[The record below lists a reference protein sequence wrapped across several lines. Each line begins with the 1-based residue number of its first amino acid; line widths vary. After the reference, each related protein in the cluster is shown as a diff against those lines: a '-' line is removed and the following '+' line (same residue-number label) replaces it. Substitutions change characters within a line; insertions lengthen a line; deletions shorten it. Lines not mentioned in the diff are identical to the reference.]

1 MIEKGIDVVFYYI
14 VLAVGVVVSLIFCYQ
29 RRLGFSVKNL
39 LFKSVS
45 SLCYLLTAVFALI
58 ENSSAYTYGSLIIMG
73 GALGLVGD
81 ILLDLKGI
89 YKREEKIYLKGGF
102 IFFLIGHI
110 FYICALVYSLK
121 IKWWIVL
128 ASAVISAIIGIAT
141 VAMANIMKVHY
152 GAYRK
157 IVAIYVAFLAMTM
170 LTSVCAAVISSFQ
183 KGYVLMAI
191 GSVLFLLSDAVLSNT
206 FFGRGK
212 DKPRHLFINHFL
224 YYAGQY
230 LIAAS
235 VMFVK

>member
-1 MIEKGIDVVFYYI
+1 MFYYI
-14 VLAVGVVVSLIFCYQ
+14 VLAVGAVVSLVFCYQ
-29 RRLGFSVKNL
+29 RRLGFSVKNV

-45 SLCYLLTAVFALI
+45 SLCFLLTAVFALI
-58 ENSSAYTYGSLIIMG
+58 NNRDAYTYGSLIIMG

-89 YKREEKIYLKGGF
+89 YKQHESIYLKGGF
-102 IFFLIGHI
+102 IFFLVGHI
-110 FYICALVYSLK
+110 FYISAVVYSLK
-121 IKWWIVL
+121 ITWWIVL
-128 ASAVISAIIGIAT
+128 LAAVVSAVIGIVT
-141 VAMANIMKVHY
+141 VAMANVMKVHY

-157 IVAIYVAFLAMTM
+157 IVAVYVAFLAMTM
-170 LTSVCAAVISSFQ
+170 VISIVATVISGFQ
-183 KGYVLMAI
+183 KGYIIMAV
-191 GSVLFLLSDAVLSNT
+191 GSVLFLLSDVVLSNT

-212 DKPRHLFINHFL
+212 DKPHHFFINHFL

>member
-1 MIEKGIDVVFYYI
+1 MFYYI

-29 RRLGFSVKNL
+29 RRLGFSIKNL

-58 ENSSAYTYGSLIIMG
+58 HNNGAYTYGSLIIMG

-81 ILLDLKGI
+81 ILLDLKGV
-89 YKREEKIYLKGGF
+89 YKQDEKVYLKGGF
-102 IFFLIGHI
+102 IFFLVGHI
-110 FYICALVYSLK
+110 FYTCAVIYSLR
-121 IKWWIVL
+121 IKWWLVL
-128 ASAVISAIIGIAT
+128 ISVVVSAVIGYAT
-141 VAMANIMKVHY
+141 VAMANVMKVHY

-157 IVAIYVAFLAMTM
+157 IVAVYVAFLAMT
-170 LTSVCAAVISSFQ
+170 TVISIIAVFVSSFQ
-183 KGYVLMAI
+183 KGYILMAV

-206 FFGRGK
+206 FFGRGN
-212 DKPRHLFINHFL
+212 DKPIHYFINHFL

>member
-1 MIEKGIDVVFYYI
+1 MAYYI
-14 VLAVGVVVSLIFCYQ
+14 VLAVGVAVSLIFCYQ
-29 RRLGFSVKNL
+29 RRIGYSVKNL

-58 ENSSAYTYGSLIIMG
+58 QNSGAYTYGSLIIMG

-89 YKREEKIYLKGGF
+89 YPAEENLYLKGGF
-102 IFFLIGHI
+102 VFFLVGHI
-110 FYICALVYSLK
+110 FYTLSIIYSTRM
-121 IKWWIVL
+121 KWYLIIG
-128 ASAVISAIIGIAT
+128 AVIVSVIIGVGT
-141 VAMANIMKVHY
+141 VLMANVMKVHY
-152 GAYRK
+152 GAYRR
-157 IVAIYVAFLAMTM
+157 IVAVYVSFLS
-170 LTSVCAAVISSFQ
+170 LTTVTALISAIATGFQ
-183 KGYVLMAI
+183 KGYVLLLI
-191 GSVLFLLSDAVLSNT
+191 GSVLFFLSDAVLSNT

-212 DKPRHLFINHFL
+212 DKKHHLFINHFL

>member
-1 MIEKGIDVVFYYI
+1 MLYYVVLGF
-14 VLAVGVVVSLIFCYQ
+14 GVVVSLIFCYQ

-58 ENSSAYTYGSLIIMG
+58 NNSQAYSYGSLIIMG

-81 ILLDLKGI
+81 ILLDLKGL
-89 YKREEKIYLKGGF
+89 YKNEEKVYLKGGF
-102 IFFLIGHI
+102 IFFLVGHI
-110 FYICALVYSLK
+110 FYISAILNSIK
-121 IKWWIVL
+121 MKWWLIL
-128 ASAVISAIIGIAT
+128 IACVISIAIGIGT
-141 VAMANIMKVHY
+141 VLSANIMKVHY
-152 GAYRK
+152 GAYRR
-157 IVAIYVAFLAMTM
+157 IVAIYVAFLSMTM
-170 LTSVCAAVISSFQ
+170 VCSIFAAIVSHFQ
-183 KGYVLMAI
+183 KGYVIIAI

-212 DKPRHLFINHFL
+212 DKKIHIFINHFL

>member
-1 MIEKGIDVVFYYI
+1 MFYYI

-29 RRLGFSVKNL
+29 RRLGFSIKNL

-58 ENSSAYTYGSLIIMG
+58 HNNGAYTYGSLIIMG

-81 ILLDLKGI
+81 ILLDLKGV
-89 YKREEKIYLKGGF
+89 YKQDEKVYLKGGF
-102 IFFLIGHI
+102 IFFLVGHI
-110 FYICALVYSLK
+110 FYTCAVIYSLR
-121 IKWWIVL
+121 IKWWLVL
-128 ASAVISAIIGIAT
+128 ISVVVSAVIGYAT
-141 VAMANIMKVHY
+141 VAMANVMKVHY
-152 GAYRK
+152 GAYRR
-157 IVAIYVAFLAMTM
+157 IVAIYVAFLAMT
-170 LTSVCAAVISSFQ
+170 TVISIIAVFVSSFQ
-183 KGYVLMAI
+183 KGYILMAV

-206 FFGRGK
+206 FFGRGN
-212 DKPRHLFINHFL
+212 DKPIHYFINHFL

>member
-1 MIEKGIDVVFYYI
+1 MFYYV
-14 VLAVGVVVSLIFCYQ
+14 VLSIGVVVSLVFCYQ
-29 RRLGFSVKNL
+29 RRVGFSVKNL

-58 ENSSAYTYGSLIIMG
+58 NNSQAYTYGSLIIMG

-89 YKREEKIYLKGGF
+89 YKSQEKTYLKGGF
-102 IFFLIGHI
+102 IFFLVGHI
-110 FYICALVYSLK
+110 FYSGALIYYVKMPWYY
-121 IKWWIVL
+121 VVG
-128 ASAVISAIIGIAT
+128 SAVVSALIGILT
-141 VAMANIMKVHY
+141 VLSANLMKVHY
-152 GAYRK
+152 GAYRR
-157 IVAIYVAFLAMTM
+157 IVAIYVSFLA
-170 LTSVCAAVISSFQ
+170 LTTILSLISMFLSGFQ
-183 KGYVLMAI
+183 KGYILMAI
-191 GSVLFLLSDAVLSNT
+191 GSILFLLSDAVLSNT

-212 DKPRHLFINHFL
+212 DKSWHLFINHFL

>member
-1 MIEKGIDVVFYYI
+1 MFYYV
-14 VLAVGVVVSLIFCYQ
+14 VLVVGVIVSLVFCYQ
-29 RRLGFSVKNL
+29 RSKGFSVNNL

-58 ENSSAYTYGSLIIMG
+58 NNNDAYTYGSLIIMG

-89 YKREEKIYLKGGF
+89 YKSEEKIYLKGGF
-102 IFFLIGHI
+102 IFFLVGHI
-110 FYICALVYSLK
+110 FYTCAVIYSLR
-121 IKWWIVL
+121 IKWWLVL
-128 ASAVISAIIGIAT
+128 IAAVVSVLIGIGT
-141 VAMANIMKVHY
+141 VLSANIMKVHY
-152 GAYRK
+152 GAYRR

-170 LTSVCAAVISSFQ
+170 VISVISAFVSHFQ
-183 KGYVLMAI
+183 KGYVLLMI

-212 DKPRHLFINHFL
+212 DKPIHLFINHFL

-235 VMFVK
+235 VMFVE

>member
-1 MIEKGIDVVFYYI
+1 MFYYI
-14 VLAVGVVVSLIFCYQ
+14 VLAVGVVVSMIFCYQ

-58 ENSSAYTYGSLIIMG
+58 HNSSAYTYGSLIIMG

-81 ILLDLKGI
+81 ILLDLKGL
-89 YKREEKIYLKGGF
+89 YPSEEKVYLKGGF
-102 IFFLIGHI
+102 IFFLVGHI
-110 FYICALVYSLK
+110 FYTLSLIYSVGM
-121 IKWWIVL
+121 KWYWVL
-128 ASAVISAIIGIAT
+128 LSAVVSIIIGIAT
-141 VAMANIMKVHY
+141 VLMANVMKVHY

-157 IVAIYVAFLAMTM
+157 IVAVYVAFLAMT
-170 LTSVCAAVISSFQ
+170 TVIAVISAIQSGFQ
-183 KGYVLMAI
+183 KGYLLMAI

-212 DKPRHLFINHFL
+212 DKPHHLFINHFL